1 MARGLQRTLA
11 RAAARNAGTQV
22 SKAGLTAA
30 TTGTGGTYQTVI
42 TFKDMLLTVTDALA
56 YASQKI
62 YDFPAGKIRVKG
74 GTASLA
80 FGVTTART
88 AGTGTINDSAA
99 MDWSVGT
106 VAASSITLASTMVDI
121 IAKVDHTLDGV
132 ATAYTAAIAAD
143 VAAAATH
150 DGTTTPI
157 DAFLNVGFPT
167 NTDIDNDGILKV
179 TGKITILWEAW
190 GDNA

>member
-42 TFKDMLLTVTDALA
+42 TFKDMLLTVTD
-56 YASQKI
+56 
-62 YDFPAGKIRVKG
+62 
-74 GTASLA
+74 
-80 FGVTTART
+80 
-88 AGTGTINDSAA
+88 
-99 MDWSVGT
+99 
-106 VAASSITLASTMVDI
+106 DI
-121 IAKVDHTLDGV
+121 IAKVDHTLDG
-132 ATAYTAAIAAD
+132 AAAAYTAAIAAD